1 LTEEGKVT
9 KSKGKQKKDKGKSK
23 DSSGESVELKD
34 VNEMVM
40 EEKQKISRDEGDV
53 EFIGFSNTTQVSG
66 EEKVNVSSSSSGATQ
81 SVLSTH
87 SVDQSTDE
95 FRITLVEVKSEPG
108 EVLIGPKRI
117 TRFERARIVGARA
130 LQLSLGASPLIT
142 VPKDST
148 DPISIAEYE
157 LKQKAL
163 PISIRRILPDGHYQD
178 IPIIWLLVN

>member
-1 LTEEGKVT
+1 MTEEGKIT
-9 KSKGKQKKDKGKSK
+9 KAKGKQKKDKGKSK
-23 DSSGESVELKD
+23 GSAGDSMELKD
-34 VNEMVM
+34 VSGMVM
-40 EEKQKISRDEGDV
+40 EEKQQEMDKGEGDV
-53 EFIGFSNTTQVSG
+53 KFIGSSNAVQVTG
-66 EEKVNVSSSSSGATQ
+66 EEKKSTSDATQ

-87 SVDQSTDE
+87 S
-95 FRITLVEVKSEPG
+95 ITLDYSSVDESSITLIEVKSEPG

-142 VPKDST
+142 VPKGST

-157 LKQKAL
+157 LRQKAL

>member
-1 LTEEGKVT
+1 MTEEGKVT
-9 KSKGKQKKDKGKSK
+9 KSKGKQKKDKGKSE

-34 VNEMVM
+34 VNEIAM

-53 EFIGFSNTTQVSG
+53 NFIGYSNTAQ
-66 EEKVNVSSSSSGATQ
+66 EEKVNVSNSSSSAAQ
-81 SVLSTH
+81 DVLSTP
-87 SVDQSTDE
+87 SVTLDQSTDE

-130 LQLSLGASPLIT
+130 LQLSLGASPLIAA
-142 VPKDST
+142 PKDST

>member
-23 DSSGESVELKD
+23 DSSGESVGLKD
-34 VNEMVM
+34 VNEIAM

-53 EFIGFSNTTQVSG
+53 NFIDSSNTAQ
-66 EEKVNVSSSSSGATQ
+66 EEKVNASNSSSSATHG
-81 SVLSTH
+81 VLST
-87 SVDQSTDE
+87 SVTLDQSTDE
-95 FRITLVEVKSEPG
+95 FRTTLVEVKSEPG

>member
-1 LTEEGKVT
+1 MTEEGKVT

-23 DSSGESVELKD
+23 DSSSESVGLKD
-34 VNEMVM
+34 VNEIAM
-40 EEKQKISRDEGDV
+40 EEKQKISRDEEDV
-53 EFIGFSNTTQVSG
+53 KFIDSSNTAQ
-66 EEKVNVSSSSSGATQ
+66 EEKVNASNDSSSATQ
-81 SVLSTH
+81 SVLST
-87 SVDQSTDE
+87 SVTLDKSTDE
-95 FRITLVEVKSEPG
+95 FRTTLVEVKSEPG